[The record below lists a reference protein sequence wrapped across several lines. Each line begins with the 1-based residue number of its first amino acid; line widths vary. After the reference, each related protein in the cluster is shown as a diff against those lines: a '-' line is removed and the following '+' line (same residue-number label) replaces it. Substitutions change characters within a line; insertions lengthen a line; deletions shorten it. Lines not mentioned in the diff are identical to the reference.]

1 MITVFLDL
9 DGTLLDPKPGITG
22 SIRAALAE
30 LGAEVPE
37 ADALTWCIGPP
48 LRQSFEVLIG
58 PGGDI
63 EAAVDAYREHY
74 RAGAMFEADLYDGVG
89 EMLMDLRNLASGLY
103 IATSKTEVDAIKIA
117 EHFDLAP
124 FMDRVFGAEADGSR
138 SDKAELLAHALT
150 ETRAEAA
157 IMLGDRRYDIEGAR
171 LNGLPAIGALWGYGE
186 LDELREVDADALAAV
201 PEEVADLVVELMGLS
216 E

>member
-1 MITVFLDL
+1 
-9 DGTLLDPKPGITG
+9 
-22 SIRAALAE
+22 
-30 LGAEVPE
+30 
-37 ADALTWCIGPP
+37 
-48 LRQSFEVLIG
+48 
-58 PGGDI
+58 
-63 EAAVDAYREHY
+63 
-74 RAGAMFEADLYDGVG
+74 
-89 EMLMDLRNLASGLY
+89 
-103 IATSKTEVDAIKIA
+103 
-117 EHFDLAP
+117 
-124 FMDRVFGAEADGSR
+124 ADGSR